1 MKKLFLGIFLVI
13 GILSFGKQRIT
24 VKSKSYCTDY
34 LGAAGYDNESI
45 TGDGTPGE
53 YYMFKKC
60 VINGR
65 TYYGDD
71 ATDSDK
77 EYHRAA
83 LRIYYNSDL
92 QKEYFSELID
102 NAERVYIKTGVT
114 IEDEGGGNFGVNVKK
129 IIVK

>member
-34 LGAAGYDNESI
+34 LGNAGHDYGPDRAVE
-45 TGDGTPGE
+45 E

-65 TYYGDD
+65 TYYGD
-71 ATDSDK
+71 AETDSDK

-83 LRIYYNSDL
+83 LRVYYNSDL

>member
-24 VKSKSYCTDY
+24 VKSKSYCNGFLANT
-34 LGAAGYDNESI
+34 GYDNDAI

-65 TYYGDD
+65 TYYGD
-71 ATDSDK
+71 AAQDSD
-77 EYHRAA
+77 HRAA

-102 NAERVYIKTGVT
+102 NAGRVYIKTGVT